1 MSSSSTLARRI
12 DAERNR
18 ARILAVAREAFLDA
32 GSEPSMA
39 EIARRSGVGMATLY
53 RNFTGKLELVEEL
66 YRGQVDDI
74 CAAAAAVQQD
84 TPGNTF
90 LAWLRGF
97 HEAGAQKGPLA
108 SLLLATSG
116 TGNSV
121 LNQSRARVIAAGEPL
136 LAAAQRTG
144 EIRDDVALG
153 EILDGV
159 VAASQVPSDPASSGS
174 VVQIL
179 FDGLSRRRA

>member
-1 MSSSSTLARRI
+1 MSSPSAPVRRT

-18 ARILAVAREAFLDA
+18 IRILAVAREAFLDA
-32 GSEPSMA
+32 EKEPSMA

-66 YRGQVDDI
+66 YRSQVDDI
-74 CAAAAAVQQD
+74 CASAAAVQED
-84 TPGNTF
+84 TSGDTF
-90 LAWLRGF
+90 FAWLRGF

-108 SLLLATSG
+108 SLLLADSG
-116 TGNSV
+116 HGSAV
-121 LNQSRARVIAAGEPL
+121 LNESRARVIRAGEPL

-144 EIRDDVALG
+144 EVRDDVALG

-159 VAASQVPSDPASSGS
+159 VAVSRVPSDPTSSGS
-174 VVQIL
+174 MVQVL
-179 FDGLSRRRA
+179 FDGLSRRRV